1 MSVSIP
7 LTWNGDTTL
16 RAKIAG
22 INRVFVPGKSI
33 TFTADDATS
42 SKRLMAFAKLGLFR
56 EIDPAHVPDTLGSTP
71 LATAIAATS
80 PHPFTTTVVRPPY
93 DKH

>member
-7 LTWNGDTTL
+7 LTWNADTTL
-16 RAKIAG
+16 RVKVAG
-22 INRVFVPGKSI
+22 TNRVFVPGKSI

-42 SKRLMAFAKLGLFR
+42 SKTLMAFAKLGLFR
-56 EIDPAHVPDTLGSTP
+56 EIDPAHVPDSLGSTP

-80 PHPFTTTVVRPPY
+80 PHPFTTIIKHPPY
-93 DKH
+93 DRR